1 MFYNLTYTING
12 VEFTDD
18 CLTTALLADRLQELS
33 REHDKGAGHYV
44 IILAVTA
51 LTPSL
56 DVFA

>member
-12 VEFTDD
+12 IRHTDD
-18 CLTTALLADRLQELS
+18 CLTTALLADRMQELAI
-33 REHDKGAGHYV
+33 EHDKGAGHYV
-44 IILAVTA
+44 VIESVTA